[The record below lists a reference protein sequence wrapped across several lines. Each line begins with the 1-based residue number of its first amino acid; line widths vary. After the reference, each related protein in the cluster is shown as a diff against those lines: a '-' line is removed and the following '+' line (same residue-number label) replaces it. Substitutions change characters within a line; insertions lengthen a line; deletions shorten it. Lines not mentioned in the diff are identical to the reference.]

1 MIDGLIIGLWVVT
14 FLQLKYVPPAYSK
27 ALGIF
32 WIMPMFGIVLV
43 RLSYLSCSYFY
54 GKSANQNPS
63 LLFKIHRAWVTFAAL
78 VAFILFFM
86 LYFMNILDFIDVSQ

>member
-1 MIDGLIIGLWVVT
+1 MNFYKFTLKNLMIDGLIIGLWVVT

-43 RLSYLSCSYFY
+43 RS
-54 GKSANQNPS
+54 
-63 LLFKIHRAWVTFAAL
+63 
-78 VAFILFFM
+78 
-86 LYFMNILDFIDVSQ
+86 